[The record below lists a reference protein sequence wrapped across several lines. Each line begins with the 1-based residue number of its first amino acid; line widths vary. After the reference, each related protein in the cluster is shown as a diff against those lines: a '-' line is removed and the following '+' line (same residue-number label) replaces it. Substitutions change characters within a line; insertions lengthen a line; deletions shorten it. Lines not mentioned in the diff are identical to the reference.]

1 MMERA
6 DDIRRAEFPP
16 AGFWRRWAADAP
28 AAKLPADDD
37 SETARTRAEIAS
49 AAARAGQSGSNE
61 APYRVMIVED
71 DPSQALFAESI
82 LNGAG
87 MQAQVVPD
95 PGLAIA
101 TLEVFQPDLVLMD
114 LHMPSIDGT
123 ELTHMIRS
131 HGAFAQTPIV
141 FLTGDP
147 DPERQFEVLELGA
160 DDFLTKPVRPRHL
173 IAAVQNRIR
182 RARQAQ
188 APATEGRHPLTGL
201 LTRNRML
208 QRLAAGIPGEGNG
221 ALFFVELEGI
231 AALRDRIGYALLES
245 VLVEASRHIAALSE
259 GHAAARLNDNTFLV
273 HADVAPDDLL
283 AWARELRD
291 GLARR
296 EFSAGEEAIRLRGRI
311 GALSLADGFQDAGS
325 ALAAAEHAL
334 RLARLEPIGIAR
346 YVAPDVRSTDPSLG
360 ELVAHAIAEGRIELA
375 YQPIVAVAG
384 GDDPQYQ
391 TLLRLRGGD
400 GTLHT
405 AAEILPAAEAAG
417 LLEEIDRHVLDLA
430 LSTLQ
435 AQRQRGRTLRLF
447 VSQSPRSLG
456 CDGYA
461 PWLLAELGARE
472 IDGAQLVVDVRQDDA
487 LVHAVS
493 LQEFCAAVQ
502 NSGVHLCLSGYRVG
516 AESDA
521 LLAQLPLTHVR
532 LSAHYSTGS
541 GDQLVRDEMRDAIE
555 RAHRSGLQVIGQQVE
570 NPQAAA
576 TLWMSGIDY
585 IQGNLV
591 QVAGREVDFDFQH
604 SVL

>member
-1 MMERA
+1 M
-6 DDIRRAEFPP
+6 
-16 AGFWRRWAADAP
+16 
-28 AAKLPADDD
+28 PADDD
-37 SETARTRAEIAS
+37 SETARTQAEIAS
-49 AAARAGQSGSNE
+49 AAARAGQSDATE

-188 APATEGRHPLTGL
+188 APAPEGRHPLTGL

-208 QRLAAGIPGEGNG
+208 QRLAAGIPGDGSG
-221 ALFFVELEGI
+221 ALFFVELEGT
-231 AALRDRIGYALLES
+231 AALRDRLGYAALES
-245 VLVEASRHIAALSE
+245 VLVEASRHIATLSD
-259 GHAAARLNDNTFLV
+259 GQAAARLNDNTFLV
-273 HADVAPDDLL
+273 HADTAPDDLL
-283 AWARELRD
+283 AWARQLRD
-291 GLARR
+291 GLARQ
-296 EFSAGEEAIRLRGRI
+296 EFSAGGETIRLRGRI
-311 GALSLADGFQDAGS
+311 GALALADGFNDAGS

-334 RLARLEPIGIAR
+334 RLARLDPIGIAR
-346 YVAPDVRSTDPSLG
+346 YVASDARSADPSLD
-360 ELVAHAIAEGRIELA
+360 ELVSHAIAEGRLELA

-384 GDDPQYQ
+384 GNDPQFQ
-391 TLLRLRGGD
+391 TLLRLRDSD

-405 AAEILPAAEAAG
+405 AAEILPAAESTG
-417 LLEEIDRHVLDLA
+417 VLEEIDRHVLDLA
-430 LSTLQ
+430 MSMLQ
-435 AQRQRGRTLRLF
+435 QQRQRGRTLRLF

-472 IDGAQLVVDVRQDDA
+472 LDGSQLVVDVRQDDA

-502 NSGVHLCLSGYRVG
+502 NSGVQLCLSGYRCG
-516 AESDA
+516 NESDA
-521 LLAQLPLTHVR
+521 LLAQLPLSHVR
-532 LSAHYSTGS
+532 LSAHYSTGAAE
-541 GDQLVRDEMRDAIE
+541 QAVRDEMRDAIE
-555 RAHRSGLQVIGQQVE
+555 RAHRYGLQVIGQQVE

-591 QVAGREVDFDFQH
+591 HGAGREVDFDFQH